1 MRSTASKHLAY
12 PKIRPGRT
20 IVEMTKLMW
29 HLSPIFL
36 SNIAT
41 FFALAVTMYYFGG
54 LVDTVDHSPVTFGE
68 TLYMCGVTGLT
79 IGFGD
84 IVPTTPVGRAIAVSV
99 AFLGVLLTG
108 LITSV
113 AVLAVQ
119 RAATHRES
127 DGE

>member
-1 MRSTASKHLAY
+1 MRSIESKRHAY
-12 PKIRPGRT
+12 PKVRPVRT
-20 IVEMTKLMW
+20 IIEMARLMW

-41 FFALAVTMYYFGG
+41 FLALAVTMHYFGG
-54 LVDTVDHSPVTFGE
+54 LVDTVDHAPVTFGE

-79 IGFGD
+79 IGYGD

-99 AFLGVLLTG
+99 AFLGVMLTG

-119 RAATHRES
+119 RAAAHHDS